1 LKTLYVGGEALPE
14 TLWNEVKEYGLPV
27 FNMYGPTETTIWST
41 VKRMGKT
48 DSITIGKPIQNT
60 QVYVLDRHNQLV
72 PEGVLGEL
80 CIGGDG

>member
-1 LKTLYVGGEALPE
+1 MRNLKTLFVGGEELPE
-14 TLWNEVKEYGLPV
+14 TLWNEVKGFDFSV

-41 VKRMGKT
+41 MKHMKET

-72 PEGVLGEL
+72 PE
-80 CIGGDG
+80 